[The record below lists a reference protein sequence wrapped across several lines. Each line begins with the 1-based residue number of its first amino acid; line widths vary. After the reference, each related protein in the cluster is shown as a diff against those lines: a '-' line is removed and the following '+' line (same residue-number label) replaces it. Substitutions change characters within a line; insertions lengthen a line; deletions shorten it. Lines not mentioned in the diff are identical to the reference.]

1 MTFTQHYDS
10 PLGGILL
17 AADEIGLTGLWFD
30 GEKYFADNLPI
41 EHTELETPILA
52 EAKQWLDL
60 YFTGNEPNFMP
71 PLHPIGSDFR
81 KQYGRSFHRYLT
93 ARPRPTVKYPG
104 SLPKNRDLP
113 GCPRRRS
120 AVQSGITKYPLLF
133 RVTVWSVQMEA

>member
-17 AADEIGLTGLWFD
+17 AADEIDFGSTEKSTLPTTCLLNIPSWKLQFSQRPNNGWIYISLAMNRILCRHCILSGLIS
-30 GEKYFADNLPI
+30 E
-41 EHTELETPILA
+41 
-52 EAKQWLDL
+52 
-60 YFTGNEPNFMP
+60 
-71 PLHPIGSDFR
+71 